1 MPLSPRAVALVA
13 CLAACSAGETTGV
26 DPEPTDANPVTR
38 EDRTAID
45 ASDDATAV
53 ADIATD
59 TATFD
64 AAPDVDLDA
73 AFDAPAD
80 AIDDARPDLFTDA
93 RPDASPIVDVMPTDV
108 APMFPAYLHDGRTYD
123 QERDYIAWEGPVGTV
138 SLRHRDGTTLPAS
151 EGGASCAAT
160 CTETVTRIANGG
172 RIRGRFSYVQSFSVQ
187 IASTSDPGAGTAIMD
202 VCGTSLPRIA
212 LGGGTSSTPGFT
224 NQPQPAF
231 VVPTAGE
238 CAWSVRAEGGYVDL
252 RAVTVQF
259 RGGGPPT
266 VDLRV
271 DGLNG
276 PVAYDAPAT
285 FLLSWTSTSASRCTA
300 SGAWMG
306 ARDITGSARLA
317 GVTTGSYTYTVTC
330 ENGAGMASD
339 SVMVFVRQPPA

>member
-26 DPEPTDANPVTR
+26 DPEPTDAAPITR
-38 EDRTAID
+38 EDRAAVD
-45 ASDDATAV
+45 AHDDATSAT
-53 ADIATD
+53 DIATD
-59 TATFD
+59 IATD
-64 AAPDVDLDA
+64 PDLDTA
-73 AFDAPAD
+73 RDAPAD

-93 RPDASPIVDVMPTDV
+93 RIDAAPSVDVMPTDV

-138 SLRHRDGTTLPAS
+138 SLRHRDGTTLPPS

-160 CTETVTRIANGG
+160 CTGTVTRIANGG

-187 IASTSDPGAGTAIMD
+187 IASTSDPGAGTAILD
-202 VCGTSLPRIA
+202 VCGTTLPRIA

-231 VVPTAGE
+231 AVPTAGE

-276 PVAYDAPAT
+276 PSPTTPRRAFSSRGRAPAPHAARPRARG
-285 FLLSWTSTSASRCTA
+285 WARATSPARRASRA
-300 SGAWMG
+300 
-306 ARDITGSARLA
+306 
-317 GVTTGSYTYTVTC
+317 
-330 ENGAGMASD
+330 
-339 SVMVFVRQPPA
+339 